1 MPITFV
7 FLPPTWK
14 KSSLSEHIPN
24 RKYFM
29 SNSNSEI
36 NKAIASCD
44 IENLIYRMT
53 GYTVNRL
60 GRKNSVYNGLEPE
73 DFVFSVFEKALTG
86 IKNWPHKKISFEYFM
101 FKALQNEIWAH
112 LKKLKRRNPD
122 KKEDGVDES
131 YLIDIPDFPT
141 ENGTME
147 DLGANIDIETQKKTF
162 LKLLEDSGASETE
175 IWIFE
180 CWCDG
185 IDNPAEISDLIGVE
199 IASVYNALKRLKR
212 RRKKIN
218 EERS

>member
-1 MPITFV
+1 
-7 FLPPTWK
+7 
-14 KSSLSEHIPN
+14 
-24 RKYFM
+24 M

-53 GYTVNRL
+53 SYTVNRL